1 MYEHDEYIF
10 RTHLKYKDYT
20 VVILNCGLGDHIVF
34 SKVLPKIKKPLVFS
48 CYPEVV
54 DGKSIAE
61 AHSIFGNLD
70 QWNIYGQMDKWK
82 WSQSLEKAF
91 ERMYL

>member
-1 MYEHDEYIF
+1 
-10 RTHLKYKDYT
+10 
-20 VVILNCGLGDHIVF
+20 VF
-34 SKVLPKIKKPLVFS
+34 T
-48 CYPEVV
+48 CYPEVIE
-54 DGKSIAE
+54 GKSIAE